1 MCVGRDGELRGC
13 GFVVTMWR
21 KVPSCMAL
29 LHLGA
34 AEAATLQEE
43 GGAAVL
49 VQATPLVPSYPRA
62 HPGWAL
68 PRPRAGVVSEGER
81 RRMSAACFLSSP
93 VAGTLGPG
101 LLRVGLLCRMCQMF
115 SAQPWG
121 HHSHPGKPY
130 ALAVPRGQSLPYW
143 LVLIGKMLAMKDAG
157 CERYSRNGPRGERG
171 ELT

>member
-1 MCVGRDGELRGC
+1 MASWSPCGGKSHPVWHCSILELQRLLPC
-13 GFVVTMWR
+13 RKRVV
-21 KVPSCMAL
+21 L
-29 LHLGA
+29 LSWHR
-34 AEAATLQEE
+34 
-43 GGAAVL
+43 
-49 VQATPLVPSYPRA
+49 PLPSYPRA

-81 RRMSAACFLSSP
+81 RRMSAARFLSSP

-143 LVLIGKMLAMKDAG
+143 LVLIGKTLAMKDAG
-157 CERYSRNGPRGERG
+157 CERCSRNGPRGELG